1 MTPFLASL
9 LEISLNNVNI
19 PSDWKKAIVVPV
31 YKGGERSTDM
41 NYRPI
46 TLTSVVCKQLEHVI
60 ARYLRQVWDKNDWLY
75 EGQHGFRPVYS
86 CESQVNTVC
95 QDIVDSLDEDVGRD
109 AIIIDIS
116 KAIDLVPHDRLLT
129 KLSASG
135 VDKRVVVWVQEFLVD
150 STQRV
155 RVGGQISKE
164 VKVTSGVPQGS
175 VLSPLLFL
183 VYVTDIWRNI
193 ASNIRRF
200 AGVCIVYTKITNKN
214 DAESCRMVWKPWGEW
229 AVENEM
235 KINPGKSRAIRF
247 TRAWV
252 KNPLGYSFGD
262 QKNSGSQQL

>member
-164 VKVTSGVPQGS
+164 VKVTSGVPQVS
-175 VLSPLLFL
+175 VLGPLMLL
-183 VYVTDIWRNI
+183 VYVNNI
-193 ASNIRRF
+193 QGNIDSSITLF
-200 AGVCIVYTKITNKN
+200 ADDCIIYRKIPNKN
-214 DAESCRMVWKPWGEW
+214 DTEKLQKDLDTFGEW
-229 AVENEM
+229 AVENGM
-235 KINPGKSRAIRF
+235 KINPGKSKAIRF
-247 TRAWV
+247 TRARV
-252 KNPLGYSFGD
+252 KNPLG
-262 QKNSGSQQL
+262 